1 MQDLND
7 LMYFAKVVEHGGFS
21 AAGQQLGIPKSRLS
35 RRVAELEARLGVRL
49 LQRTTRKLALT
60 ETGERFL
67 RHCQAMLL
75 EAEQAQEAV
84 ASLSSEPRGRIR
96 VSCPIELA
104 RAGLHQ
110 VVSTFLL
117 KYPLVQL
124 DVVLTNRRVD
134 LLQEGIDVA
143 LRVRDQGDEDPSLIA
158 RQLAPATAYLVAS
171 PALLQGLDITTPED
185 LQQLPALGAAGSDR
199 RIHHLIKN
207 VAGVRREVTFEARL
221 SIEDFDIRRE
231 AALQGLGFTMLPHTK
246 CLADLQT
253 GRLVRLLPDWELP
266 GGHLQAVYPHRR
278 GMLPAVRAWLDHMIQ
293 ANANGWLM
301 PGSDAGLPLS
311 DPPGNDQHPF
321 SIKQDA
327 R

>member
-7 LMYFAKVVEHGGFS
+7 LMYFAKVIEHGGFS

-67 RHCQAMLL
+67 SHCQAMLL

-96 VSCPIELA
+96 VSCPSELA

-110 VVSTFLL
+110 VISTFLL
-117 KYPLVQL
+117 SHPLVQL
-124 DVVLTNRRVD
+124 DVILTNRRVD
-134 LLQEGIDVA
+134 LVQEGIDVA
-143 LRVRDQGDEDPSLIA
+143 LRVRDQSDEDPSLIA
-158 RQLAPATAYLVAS
+158 RQLAPATAYLVAT
-171 PALLQGLDITTPED
+171 PALLHNHDIATPDD
-185 LQQLPALGAAGSDR
+185 LQQLPALGAVGVDR
-199 RIHHLIKN
+199 RIHHLLKN
-207 VAGVRREVTFEARL
+207 RSGLRREVTFEARL

-246 CLADLQT
+246 CATDLQA

-266 GGHLQAVYPHRR
+266 SGHLQAVYPHRR
-278 GMLPAVRAWLDHMIQ
+278 GMLPAVRAWLDHLTH
-293 ANANGWLM
+293 AATNGWLL
-301 PGSDAGLPLS
+301 PGIATDGTM
-311 DPPGNDQHPF
+311 
-321 SIKQDA
+321 
-327 R
+327 

>member
-60 ETGERFL
+60 ETGERYL
-67 RHCQAMLL
+67 HHCQAMLL
-75 EAEQAQEAV
+75 EAEQAQAAV
-84 ASLSSEPRGRIR
+84 NSLSSEPRGRIR
-96 VSCPIELA
+96 MSCPSELA
-104 RAGLHQ
+104 RTGLHQ
-110 VVSTFLL
+110 VLNTFLL

-124 DVVLTNRRVD
+124 DVLLTNRRVD
-134 LLQEGIDVA
+134 LLQEGVDVA
-143 LRVRDQGDEDPSLIA
+143 LRVRDQSDEDPSLIA
-158 RQLAPATAYLVAS
+158 RQLSPATAFLVAS
-171 PALLQGLDITTPED
+171 PALLQGLSIQAPED

-199 RIHHLIKN
+199 RIHHVLKN
-207 VAGVRREVTFEARL
+207 AAGARREVTFEPRL

-231 AALQGLGFTMLPHTK
+231 AALQGLGFTMLPHSK
-246 CLADLQT
+246 CQGDLQA

-266 GGHLQAVYPHRR
+266 GGHLQAVYPHRH

-293 ANANGWLM
+293 ASANGWLM
-301 PGSDAGLPLS
+301 PGTDHGLTRSETPEN
-311 DPPGNDQHPF
+311 PIPF
-321 SIKQDA
+321 YRQDA
-327 R
+327 Q

>member
-1 MQDLND
+1 
-7 LMYFAKVVEHGGFS
+7 MYFAKVIEHGGFS

-67 RHCQAMLL
+67 SHCQAMLL

-84 ASLSSEPRGRIR
+84 ASLGSEPRGRIR
-96 VSCPIELA
+96 VSCPSELA

-110 VVSTFLL
+110 VISTFLL
-117 KYPLVQL
+117 SYPLVQL
-124 DVVLTNRRVD
+124 DMILTNRRVD
-134 LLQEGIDVA
+134 LVQEGIDVA
-143 LRVRDQGDEDPSLIA
+143 LRVRDQSDEDPSLIA
-158 RQLAPATAYLVAS
+158 RQLAPATAYLVAT
-171 PALLQGLDITTPED
+171 PALLHNHDIVTPDD
-185 LQQLPALGAAGSDR
+185 LQQLPALGAVGVDR
-199 RIHHLIKN
+199 RIHHLLKN
-207 VAGVRREVTFEARL
+207 RSGLRREVTFEARL

-246 CLADLQT
+246 CATDLQA
-253 GRLVRLLPDWELP
+253 GRLVHLLPDWELP

-278 GMLPAVRAWLDHMIQ
+278 GMLPAVRAWLEHL
-293 ANANGWLM
+293 AYAATNGWLL
-301 PGSDAGLPLS
+301 PGIANEGT
-311 DPPGNDQHPF
+311 
-321 SIKQDA
+321 

>member
-7 LMYFAKVVEHGGFS
+7 LMYFAKVIEHGGFS

-67 RHCQAMLL
+67 SHCQAMLL

-96 VSCPIELA
+96 VSCPSELA

-110 VVSTFLL
+110 VISTFLL
-117 KYPLVQL
+117 SHPLVQL
-124 DVVLTNRRVD
+124 DMILTNRRVD
-134 LLQEGIDVA
+134 LVQEGIDVA
-143 LRVRDQGDEDPSLIA
+143 LRVRDQSDEDPSLIA
-158 RQLAPATAYLVAS
+158 RQLAPATAYLVAT
-171 PALLQGLDITTPED
+171 PALLHNHDIVTPDD
-185 LQQLPALGAAGSDR
+185 LQQLPALGAVGVDR
-199 RIHHLIKN
+199 RIHHLLKN
-207 VAGVRREVTFEARL
+207 RSGLRREVTFEARL

-246 CLADLQT
+246 CATDLQA

-278 GMLPAVRAWLDHMIQ
+278 GMLPAVRAWLDHLTY
-293 ANANGWLM
+293 AATNGWLL
-301 PGSDAGLPLS
+301 PGIANEGT
-311 DPPGNDQHPF
+311 
-321 SIKQDA
+321 

>member
-7 LMYFAKVVEHGGFS
+7 LMYFAKVIEHGGFS

-84 ASLSSEPRGRIR
+84 ASLSSEPRGKIR
-96 VSCPIELA
+96 VSCPSELA
-104 RAGLHQ
+104 RAGLHH
-110 VVSTFLL
+110 VISAFLL

-124 DVVLTNRRVD
+124 DMILTNRRVD

-143 LRVRDQGDEDPSLIA
+143 LRVRDQSDEDPSLIA
-158 RQLAPATAYLVAS
+158 RQLAPATAYLVAA
-171 PALLQGLDITTPED
+171 PALLNGLAIVTPED
-185 LQQLPALGAAGSDR
+185 LQQLPALGAAGIDR
-199 RIHHLIKN
+199 RIHHLLKN
-207 VAGVRREVTFEARL
+207 QAGLRREVTFEARL

-231 AALQGLGFTMLPHTK
+231 AALQGLGFTMLPYAK
-246 CLADLQT
+246 CVADLQA
-253 GRLVRLLPDWELP
+253 GRLVRLLPDWNLP

-278 GMLPAVRAWLDHMIQ
+278 GMLPAVRAWLEHLVQ
-293 ANANGWLM
+293 AGAEGWLL
-301 PGSDAGLPLS
+301 PTTDAGALQSAPT
-311 DPPGNDQHPF
+311 P
-321 SIKQDA
+321 
-327 R
+327 

>member
-7 LMYFAKVVEHGGFS
+7 LMYFAKVIEHGGFS

-60 ETGERFL
+60 ETGERYL

-96 VSCPIELA
+96 ISCPSELA

-110 VVSTFLL
+110 VISTFLL

-124 DVVLTNRRVD
+124 DVMLTNRRVD
-134 LLQEGIDVA
+134 LLQEGVDVA
-143 LRVRDQGDEDPSLIA
+143 LRVRDQSDEDPSLIA
-158 RQLAPATAYLVAS
+158 RQLAPASAFLVVS
-171 PALLQGLDITTPED
+171 PALLQGLSIQTPDD

-199 RIHHLIKN
+199 RIHHLLRN
-207 VAGVRREVTFEARL
+207 AAGMRREVTFEARL

-246 CLADLQT
+246 CLADIAA
-253 GRLVRLLPDWELP
+253 GRLIRLLPDWELP
-266 GGHLQAVYPHRR
+266 GGHLQAVYPHRQ

-293 ANANGWLM
+293 ASANGWLM
-301 PGSDAGLPLS
+301 PGTDTSLALS
-311 DPPGNDQHPF
+311 DPPDNTQ
-321 SIKQDA
+321 
-327 R
+327 